1 MHLLCR
7 TFTLLLCLYL
17 VWGCGSKARRP
28 PVTPAIST
36 VDAVVSQV
44 AHTFAEA
51 ETTASAPAPSSATAA
66 KESSRRHPPRL
77 IDDRYGPG
85 ALGPRI
91 LSHESEVLDVAPQ
104 RMNVYLLAEP
114 ASDSNKPDTA
124 SAVAADKAVAFL
136 KGKVDIPSLARAARP
151 VRVWEVRE
159 PRSATESS
167 PLTPAVVDTRAYL
180 SQLGIHS
187 IYDLSP
193 QSRRLALTRNWLG
206 GISPLGQNLVRGGA
220 GALSA
225 RAATSLTPRQWE
237 EMIHEAGRLFGLDP
251 QFIAAMI
258 KVESNFDHLA
268 VSSKGAQGAMQ
279 IMPSTQALLG
289 LEDPFDVRAN
299 IHAGCAFIRELLVQ
313 YGSPELALA
322 AYNAGPGA
330 VDRYNGIPPY
340 AETQAYV
347 RKVMTLWQGEGMPQ
361 TTERKIRRN
370 DKSSFVTLG
379 KSKKKRDSG
388 KASGKKHKK
397 KFRKEE

>member
-1 MHLLCR
+1 MHLLRR
-7 TFTLLLCLYL
+7 TFTLFLYLCL
-17 VWGCGSKARRP
+17 VWGCGSKVRSTL
-28 PVTPAIST
+28 VTPAVFT
-36 VDAVVSQV
+36 VDAAVSQV
-44 AHTFAEA
+44 AHAFAEA
-51 ETTASAPAPSSATAA
+51 KTIASSPAPSPATAA
-66 KESSRRHPPRL
+66 KEPHRRPPSF

-104 RMNVYLLAEP
+104 RMNVYLQTEP
-114 ASDSNKPDTA
+114 ASDSNKPDAA
-124 SAVAADKAVAFL
+124 SAVTADKAIAFL
-136 KGKVDIPSLARAARP
+136 KGKGDSPSLARAARP

-159 PRSATESS
+159 PRSAGNAS

-180 SQLGIHS
+180 SQLGIRS

-193 QSRRLALTRNWLG
+193 QSRRLALTRNRLG
-206 GISPLGQNLVRGGA
+206 GISPLGQNMVRGGA

-225 RAATSLTPRQWE
+225 RAATSLTSRQWE
-237 EMIHEAGRLFGLDP
+237 EMIHEAGHLFGLDP

-279 IMPSTQALLG
+279 IMPATQAMLG

-313 YGSPELALA
+313 YGSTELALA

-330 VDRYNGIPPY
+330 VDKYHGIPPY

-347 RKVMTLWQGEGMPQ
+347 RKVMSLWQGE
-361 TTERKIRRN
+361 
-370 DKSSFVTLG
+370 TLP
-379 KSKKKRDSG
+379 
-388 KASGKKHKK
+388 
-397 KFRKEE
+397 